1 MQVTLGQ
8 RYGRASRLNPL
19 TPTVNRATARL
30 RLGAGTLR
38 QSYGSIAPGLSA
50 VFNRRLGSGYACLT
64 EPFKYLTEA
73 GFNGKTLKMEVRWR
87 AVSTV
92 INYSVVRPSVL
103 TMEEVMTL
111 PIDDP
116 RLFVDLDVLDG
127 NLVARLNKALDEG
140 VLDPMARSVLL
151 SNETGLK
158 LFDEISRVVVEGALL
173 FVRPRRRRA

>member
-1 MQVTLGQ
+1 
-8 RYGRASRLNPL
+8 
-19 TPTVNRATARL
+19 
-30 RLGAGTLR
+30 
-38 QSYGSIAPGLSA
+38 
-50 VFNRRLGSGYACLT
+50 
-64 EPFKYLTEA
+64 
-73 GFNGKTLKMEVRWR
+73 MEVRWR

-140 VLDPMARSVLL
+140 DLDPMARSVLL
-151 SNETGLK
+151 SNQTGLK